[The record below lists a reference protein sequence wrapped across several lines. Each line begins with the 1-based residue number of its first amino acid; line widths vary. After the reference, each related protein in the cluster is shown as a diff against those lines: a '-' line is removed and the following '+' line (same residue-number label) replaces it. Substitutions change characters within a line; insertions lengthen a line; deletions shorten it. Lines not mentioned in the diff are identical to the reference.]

1 MATSETTATTV
12 PMTAH
17 SMHSRFHATGFADF
31 LGRLERARRGQWG
44 YAQWSKVRGLARKE
58 GRLNNYKL

>member
-1 MATSETTATTV
+1 MGT
-12 PMTAH
+12 
-17 SMHSRFHATGFADF
+17 ATGFADF